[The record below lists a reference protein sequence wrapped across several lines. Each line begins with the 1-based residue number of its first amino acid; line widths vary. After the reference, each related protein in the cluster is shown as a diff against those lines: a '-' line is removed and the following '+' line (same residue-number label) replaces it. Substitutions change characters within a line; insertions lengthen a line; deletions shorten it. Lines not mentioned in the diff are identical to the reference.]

1 MIHKLTP
8 EIIAHLTHWATRPD
22 ASTDLR
28 NIFGAENH
36 QSESL
41 LQSIREGDFSWIP
54 KIETLPAVGMRLAK
68 AYGAYARETATIY
81 LSEDCPADQVTAVL
95 LEEIGHHID
104 ALFNDQETLGDE
116 GALFSATVRGLILSD
131 EEITDILNEDDSAFL
146 TLNGRQIAVECA
158 SRKPVTST
166 RTPTA
171 TSRTPAKPIVT
182 VKPGSKS
189 TGTITQSG
197 DWVTSDVDYTLDGGM
212 VNATT
217 KRGLSLVGGGN
228 LVGTG
233 NAGGTS
239 KQNTLTAASNSGNTT
254 LIAGTASTTMRGG
267 SGDNW
272 LDARLSQG
280 TVSIQGGTGSSTMYA
295 ANGPATLVGGDQN
308 NFLEAGTAATR
319 TLGQSLLGSKST
331 NSLYGNTLRGGAG
344 RDTLRS
350 GAGYSTLRSGSISA
364 TINAAA
370 SSGVTSISVANA
382 SGLAVGQ
389 QITGKGIAAGTTITV
404 IAGTKLTL
412 SAKTTASISS
422 NTLINIGGIGNTLI
436 GQGLSNSLV
445 AGSGNDSLV
454 AISGNSTLLGGVGL
468 TTLQGGAVGSNNWLH
483 SGYTLAG
490 GAGGNTLI
498 GGAGSNTLVAGAT
511 GSDSIVGGANQ
522 NLLLVTQANRNSI
535 SNDTI
540 RLSTLATAKNT
551 LGVSLNA
558 GTSFVDNLI
567 SGTFRGTAK
576 NLSRVENVG
585 NVAARIELGSNAEA
599 VGVRTL
605 ASGTSNDTLSAVGY
619 QNASILI
626 DGSRAASRVSM
637 VGGARNDT
645 LLGSRGGVDTLIGG
659 AGNDL
664 LSLQN
669 ANISLM
675 SLDGGAGTTDTL
687 RFNNASL
694 TLQGASFSK
703 IKNIENLA
711 LSSGSNLV
719 GSLQGTGINNIL
731 GGTGSDT
738 LSANLVAHVKTRTE
752 ANSKTLSL
760 SMPAGV
766 TDAMGFAS
774 GQVISGN
781 GIRLGTRISTI
792 AFNGSGAN
800 RTITLTLDTATSTA
814 IASGSVI
821 TGFLNKATLNGG
833 TNNNG
838 KGDYLLSGGS
848 ENLLIGSQ
856 NSNNTL
862 VSGVYASNTLSG
874 GSGRNLYILNN
885 KVGWNNTLAGENLPW
900 ILNRS
905 GIQSAST
912 LQFTGDAIKLSDQ
925 AFAKIDSGTAQ
936 VIRTAN
942 GNNRIQIGEL
952 ARPIGIQTIIG
963 GIGSDTFTAPIDY
976 LPSVYF
982 DASRGS
988 GIQSLAAGLGNDTL
1002 LAGTGNATL
1011 EGGDGNNSLF
1021 GGLGNNSIHSG
1032 VGNSTLDGGLGIS
1045 TLQAEG
1051 GDNLFVVRNRFTRI
1065 LGPKT
1070 DIYGNI
1076 ISETPLVGTVNTYV
1090 NFDPIQGSPSQA
1102 LSGPFQFAP
1111 DVPDGSPSVTK
1122 SPSFA
1127 SSDLSSFYNL
1137 QYFNLL
1143 GTANYGV
1150 GNALDNT
1157 ISAASANALLL
1168 GMGGKNTLVASGAN
1182 SSLYGNITNTYS
1194 DPDLYAYAPFDT
1206 KTQEFVDG
1214 VIGIAGDNSLVAN
1227 EANSFLDGGEGYND
1241 GIFGSGSNTL
1251 IGNGGNSTLVQRH
1264 QSDVLVSGGTG
1275 TVFTSVDLY
1284 RLPDNVSDV
1293 VAVVTPQA
1301 TNSGQITEE
1310 GQRMTAGYVAVN
1322 DATGGYTR
1330 SHGAKI
1336 GGAPNITVA
1345 NSIQMQVLYDAYEGT
1360 TYGEDGDLALKV
1372 SDVSL
1377 DSKDPANKKAVTL
1390 SWSVPTT
1397 PDGDLKAQ
1405 TLGYLVKYRCLD
1417 ADGNAIS
1424 PWLTY
1429 LSGSSQDLKGTSAN
1443 PQLDVDNLPTT
1454 VKDTKGISQNVISYD
1469 FQVIAQETVL
1479 PAVTDIDPASPTFG
1493 QLIARPVSLIGGGG
1507 SEVIFGDILD
1517 TAGASYSN
1525 TRAVLNNNPGT
1536 IETPA
1541 PWNPTARFSG
1551 LFPTYQDGKG
1561 GNDYLISPIINDGSG
1576 SNFTAWQNI
1585 GGVPT
1590 PVNFSGINTL
1600 VGGTGSDTFV
1610 VSNGGRFY
1618 DPDKR
1623 SVEVKD
1629 GVVQAK
1635 QFDQIIKYG
1644 LETPAGQNNLVI
1656 STVDA
1661 LILSDTDV
1669 SQGKFINQ
1677 AWAANG
1683 GQYVAGNRLDNSLVG
1698 YGLNNT
1704 LLGALGRDSIFS
1716 ADSGTYLLGG
1726 TAYGLDNIAGYEANY
1741 RAGQKASIYRDTDP
1755 VPMTPNG
1762 PGSADN
1768 SQYWMVNGPFGPVYD
1783 PLRNS
1788 DTLVSGV
1795 NADDRLRNIVG
1806 AVMDGGAG
1814 YDSMK
1819 GGTGNDTLYVS
1830 SINTFDTLGGTGS
1843 SRNASMSLTGAG
1855 YGGDVVVGGGGNDWI
1870 VLTGSDVYWS
1880 GRTGATTANLGYAL
1894 NNDGDAA
1901 SDQSISNIKLQDGS
1915 PLARRATGNATSTG
1929 NQRNSKLGNELGSNR
1944 IIGNEQA
1951 NTLNGGGVGG
1961 VLGNGIGVDTLTG
1974 GEGADRFVIGANYR
1988 NSDSNS
1994 TAAATIVRSDVLNT
2008 TTLRNTYIVAPNGNA
2023 TDADYAIIIDFNNG
2037 GTAATNLERLQ
2048 LTGSASNYAI
2058 GAAPSSFGENNIR
2071 SSGSVD
2077 RNQFGI
2083 YDISG
2088 APNLVAVV
2096 NTTEDI
2102 TLGRFI
2108 NIAGEDVDGTSA
2120 NYGGGSFT
2128 WDTNQSDA
2136 LRSNGLNYLGVGPMH
2151 QLQGSDFQD
2160 RVTFGA

>member
-1 MIHKLTP
+1 
-8 EIIAHLTHWATRPD
+8 
-22 ASTDLR
+22 
-28 NIFGAENH
+28 
-36 QSESL
+36 
-41 LQSIREGDFSWIP
+41 
-54 KIETLPAVGMRLAK
+54 
-68 AYGAYARETATIY
+68 
-81 LSEDCPADQVTAVL
+81 
-95 LEEIGHHID
+95 
-104 ALFNDQETLGDE
+104 
-116 GALFSATVRGLILSD
+116 
-131 EEITDILNEDDSAFL
+131 
-146 TLNGRQIAVECA
+146 
-158 SRKPVTST
+158 
-166 RTPTA
+166 
-171 TSRTPAKPIVT
+171 
-182 VKPGSKS
+182 
-189 TGTITQSG
+189 
-197 DWVTSDVDYTLDGGM
+197 
-212 VNATT
+212 
-217 KRGLSLVGGGN
+217 
-228 LVGTG
+228 
-233 NAGGTS
+233 
-239 KQNTLTAASNSGNTT
+239 
-254 LIAGTASTTMRGG
+254 
-267 SGDNW
+267 
-272 LDARLSQG
+272 
-280 TVSIQGGTGSSTMYA
+280 MYA
-295 ANGPATLVGGDQN
+295 SNGPATLVGGEQN

-319 TLGQSLLGSKST
+319 TLGQSLVGGKST

-350 GAGYSTLRSGSISA
+350 GAGFSTLISGSNSGVTS
-364 TINAAA
+364 TINAAT
-370 SSGVTSISVANA
+370 SIGVTSISVANA

-389 QITGKGIAAGTTITV
+389 QITGNGIASGTTITA
-404 IAGTKLTL
+404 IAGTKLSL
-412 SAKTTASISS
+412 SAKTTAPLSAGTRI
-422 NTLINIGGIGNTLI
+422 NTVGNILI
-436 GQGLSNSLV
+436 GQGLSNNLR
-445 AGSGNDSLV
+445 ARSGNDSLAAV
-454 AISGNSTLLGGVGL
+454 SGNSTLLGGVGL
-468 TTLQGGAVGSNNWLH
+468 TTLQGGTAGSNNLLQ

-498 GGAGSNTLVAGAT
+498 GGAGSNTLVAGTT

-540 RLSTLATAKNT
+540 RLSTLASAKNT

-576 NLSRVENVG
+576 NLSRVENIG

-605 ASGTSNDTLSAVGY
+605 ASGTTNDTLSAAGY

-626 DGSRAASRVSM
+626 DGSRASSRASM
-637 VGGARNDT
+637 VGGTRNDT
-645 LLGSRGGVDTLIGG
+645 LIGSRGGADTLIGG

-687 RFNNASL
+687 RFNTASL

-719 GSLQGTGINNIL
+719 GSLQGSGINNIL
-731 GGTGSDT
+731 GGSGSDT
-738 LSANLVAHVKTRTE
+738 LSANLVATVKTRTS

-781 GIRLGTRISTI
+781 GIRLGTRISNI
-792 AFNGSGAN
+792 VVNGTSSS

-833 TNNNG
+833 TNTNG
-838 KGDYLLSGGS
+838 KGDYLLSGGL

-862 VSGVYASNTLSG
+862 VSGVYSSNTLSG

-912 LQFTGDAIKLSDQ
+912 LQFTGDAIKLSDK
-925 AFAKIDSGTAQ
+925 AFAKIDSGAAQ

-982 DASRGS
+982 DSSRGS
-988 GIQSLAAGLGNDTL
+988 GNQSLSAGLGDDTL

-1011 EGGDGNNSLF
+1011 EGGDGNNSLR

-1065 LGPKT
+1065 LGPTT
-1070 DIYGNI
+1070 DSDGNV

-1090 NFDPIQGSPSQA
+1090 NFDPIQSTQVD
-1102 LSGPFQFAP
+1102 QFAP
-1111 DVPDGSPSVTK
+1111 TLPDGSPSITK

-1127 SSDLSSFYNL
+1127 SRDLSSFYNL

-1157 ISAASANALLL
+1157 ISAAVANALIL
-1168 GMGGKNTLVASGAN
+1168 GMGGNNTLVAAGAN
-1182 SSLYGNITNTYS
+1182 SSLYGNIPENYS
-1194 DPDLYAYAPFDT
+1194 NPDLYAYAPFDT
-1206 KTQEFVDG
+1206 KIQEFVDG

-1227 EANSFLDGGEGYND
+1227 GANSFLDGGEGYND
-1241 GIFGSGSNTL
+1241 GNFGSGSNTL

-1293 VAVVTPQA
+1293 VVVVTPQA
-1301 TNSGQITEE
+1301 TNSGQITED

-1330 SHGAKI
+1330 SHGVKI
-1336 GGAPNITVA
+1336 GDAPNITVA
-1345 NSIQMQVLYDAYEGT
+1345 NSVRMQVLYGSSDGT
-1360 TYGEDGDLALKV
+1360 TYGADGDLALEV
-1372 SDVSL
+1372 SDVSP
-1377 DSKDPANKKAVTL
+1377 DPKDPANKNSVSL

-1417 ADGNAIS
+1417 ADGNPVS

-1429 LSGSSQDLKGTSAN
+1429 LSGSSQDLQGTSEN
-1443 PQLDVDNLPTT
+1443 PRLLVDNLPTSSAGKS
-1454 VKDTKGISQNVISYD
+1454 VSSYD

-1479 PAVTDIDPASPTFG
+1479 PAVTDMDPASPTFA
-1493 QLIARPVSLIGGGG
+1493 QLIARPVSLIGGDG
-1507 SEVIFGDILD
+1507 SEVIFGDVLD
-1517 TAGASYSN
+1517 TTGKSYSN
-1525 TRAVLNNNPGT
+1525 TRAVLNNNPVDPADPGA
-1536 IETPA
+1536 IATPA
-1541 PWNPTARFSG
+1541 PWSPTARFSG
-1551 LFPTYQDGKG
+1551 LFSTYQDGKG
-1561 GNDYLISPIINDGSG
+1561 GNDYLISPFINNGSG
-1576 SNFTAWQNI
+1576 ANFTAWQNI
-1585 GGVPT
+1585 GGAPI
-1590 PVNFSGINTL
+1590 PVTFSGINTL

-1610 VSNGGRFY
+1610 VSNGGT
-1618 DPDKR
+1618 DLN
-1623 SVEVKD
+1623 VVN
-1629 GVVQAK
+1629 GVVQTSAY
-1635 QFDQIIKYG
+1635 DQIIKYG
-1644 LETPAGQNNLVI
+1644 LETPTGQNNLVI
-1656 STVDA
+1656 SAVDY
-1661 LILSDTDV
+1661 LTLSDTDV

-1683 GQYVAGNRLDNSLVG
+1683 GQYVAGNRLDNTLVG
-1698 YGLNNT
+1698 YGSNNT

-1716 ADSGTYLLGG
+1716 ADSGDYLLGG
-1726 TAYGLDNIAGYEANY
+1726 TAYGLDSIGGALNDFRAVSLGGNGYS
-1741 RAGQKASIYRDTDP
+1741 ASIYRDTDP
-1755 VPMTPNG
+1755 VPVMTNG

-1768 SQYWMVNGPFGPVYD
+1768 SQYWMVNGPFGPVND
-1783 PLRNS
+1783 RLRNS

-1795 NADDRLRNIVG
+1795 DGDDSLRNIGG

-1830 SINTFDTLGGTGS
+1830 SINSFDTLAGTGS
-1843 SRNASMSLTGAG
+1843 NGNASMSLTGAG
-1855 YGGDVVVGGGGNDWI
+1855 FGGDVVVGGGGNDWI
-1870 VLTGSDVYWS
+1870 ILTGSDVYWS
-1880 GRTGATTANLGYAL
+1880 GRTGATTAVLGYAL
-1894 NNDGDAA
+1894 SNDGDAIG
-1901 SDQSISNIKLQDGS
+1901 DQSISNIKLQDGS
-1915 PLARRATGNATSTG
+1915 PVARRATGNATSTG
-1929 NQRNSKLGNELGSNR
+1929 NQQKSKLGNELGSNQ

-1974 GEGADRFVIGANYR
+1974 GAGADRFVIGANYR
-1988 NSDSNS
+1988 NSDLNS
-1994 TAAATIVRSDVLNT
+1994 TAATSVTSVLLNATTSRIIYS
-2008 TTLRNTYIVAPNGNA
+2008 VAPNGNA
-2023 TDADYAIIIDFNNG
+2023 TDADYAIITDFNNG

-2083 YDISG
+2083 YDITS

-2096 NTTEDI
+2096 NTAQDI
-2102 TLGRFI
+2102 SLGGFI
-2108 NIAGEDVDGTSA
+2108 NIAGKNVDGSSS
-2120 NYGGGSFT
+2120 NFGGGSFT
-2128 WDTNQSDA
+2128 WDTNQSDV
-2136 LRSNGLNYLGVGPMH
+2136 LRTTGLDYLGVGPMY
-2151 QLQGSDFQD
+2151 QLQGSNFRDHVSFS
-2160 RVTFGA
+2160 